1 MIKHTERKI
10 TLERVSKDE
19 KSEDEKSD
27 TLYVFIDIS
36 CCLFPMVSCNVVIF
50 LVGHKIDYKNKKV

>member
-19 KSEDEKSD
+19 KID

-36 CCLFPMVSCNVVIF
+36 CCLFPKVSCNVVIF
-50 LVGHKIDYKNKKV
+50 LVGHKLDYKNKKV

>member
-19 KSEDEKSD
+19 KSD

-36 CCLFPMVSCNVVIF
+36 CCLFPKVSCNVVIF